1 VGALLSASELPWVL
15 QSRVRGQA
23 SREGGGLGWAGLGWP
38 AGSLTGCVCLG
49 LAGQHL
55 RDGREEKLNNAIEG
69 E

>member
-1 VGALLSASELPWVL
+1 M
-15 QSRVRGQA
+15 VRGWA
-23 SREGGGLGWAGLGWP
+23 ALGWAGLGWP

>member
-1 VGALLSASELPWVL
+1 MAGGWAALGWA
-15 QSRVRGQA
+15 
-23 SREGGGLGWAGLGWP
+23 GLGWARLGWP